1 MFYVVA
7 YSNIIIYS
15 FYSKHNSTTRT
26 CNSKKERIYINSTMP
41 LLVIRTRQAKRPKR
55 FVTSIVVGSQ
65 VDVEYVPADDVNI
78 LSVNVNASSQ
88 NEKSTAAA
96 TSPHNIA
103 HNGMQLPLAV
113 AFY

>member
-1 MFYVVA
+1 
-7 YSNIIIYS
+7 
-15 FYSKHNSTTRT
+15 
-26 CNSKKERIYINSTMP
+26 MP

-88 NEKSTAAA
+88 NENSTAAA

-103 HNGMQLPLAV
+103 HNAMQLPLAV